1 MLEELPE
8 ELLRF
13 NSEYHYLFS
22 TLYHFDKA
30 GTGDSTAC
38 EPSECRS
45 AIHGGIRR
53 NHDSSSGS
61 LHSKMKKVFPNEI
74 ERERVWK
81 FINQYSHNTSVTRSL
96 TIPDISECKAVVQ
109 GCLKAVRDWNVEYFN
124 DLEAEVK

>member
-1 MLEELPE
+1 MIP
-8 ELLRF
+8 RR
-13 NSEYHYLFS
+13 
-22 TLYHFDKA
+22 A
-30 GTGDSTAC
+30 G
-38 EPSECRS
+38 
-45 AIHGGIRR
+45 
-53 NHDSSSGS
+53 

-96 TIPDISECKAVVQ
+96 TIPDMSECKAVVQ